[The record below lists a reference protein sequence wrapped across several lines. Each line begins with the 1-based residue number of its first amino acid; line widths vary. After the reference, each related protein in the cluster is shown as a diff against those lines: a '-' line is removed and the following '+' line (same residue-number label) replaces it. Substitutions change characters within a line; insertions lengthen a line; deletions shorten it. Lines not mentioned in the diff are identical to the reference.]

1 MSAVTQLKEQLH
13 HLSMESKQAAGGLGG
28 FQNRF
33 GQSSAQVQA
42 LIAEFYYGG
51 TPIAMG
57 TGSAITVE
65 QACAAAAEFLT
76 TGQRPEVVAWTVAE
90 D

>member
-42 LIAEFYYGG
+42 LIA
-51 TPIAMG
+51 
-57 TGSAITVE
+57 GSATGADRQISEVLDAAGRAVG
-65 QACAAAAEFLT
+65 QAIEALEVASAGCANYAN
-76 TGQRPEVVAWTVAE
+76 QI
-90 D
+90 

>member
-33 GQSSAQVQA
+33 GQSNAQVQA
-42 LIAEFYYGG
+42 LIA
-51 TPIAMG
+51 
-57 TGSAITVE
+57 GSATGADRQISEVLDAAGRAVK
-65 QACAAAAEFLT
+65 QAIEALEIASAGCVNYAN
-76 TGQRPEVVAWTVAE
+76 QI
-90 D
+90 

>member
-42 LIAEFYYGG
+42 LIA
-51 TPIAMG
+51 
-57 TGSAITVE
+57 GSATGVDRQISEVLDAAGRAVS
-65 QACAAAAEFLT
+65 QAIEALEIASAGCASYAN
-76 TGQRPEVVAWTVAE
+76 QI
-90 D
+90 